1 MGPSL
6 KTESPN
12 YPKKPGQITDI
23 PKPEL
28 HTVRAFWV
36 GCREKYNTTSFEVTD
51 PAEFGSYKFAHP

>member
-28 HTVRAFWV
+28 HKGILGGMPRKVQ
-36 GCREKYNTTSFEVTD
+36 
-51 PAEFGSYKFAHP
+51 HH